1 MTPPYLTTLDALAPP
16 TWARVG
22 SALLTTEP
30 LRDARTGLYAR
41 LSYRDALAAAVA
53 LDASLVTPDDLEALH
68 AAARQGKAV
77 ELAPCTLPSV
87 AMVRAAGYVGAVKS
101 EAFQA
106 AAQRLRGR
114 EMRGEAWCRMHDET
128 VARGLLAAAWD
139 GVEAVAGAGKHWVV
153 GAPAGRSYLMG
164 WWANTS
170 TGGRWIQPRPAPGS
184 RGPHNDQHADYATL
198 TMLRRPLAAPPGERS
213 SLGLRALE
221 LSIAELD
228 AGVREEP
235 SGTNDGPRIRV
246 YRSGALRKGK
256 PLRAGPGPWCAYAA
270 SWAAEVAWQGTVGG
284 AEPPHRWRASVAEL
298 IADARERGAWHEAGD
313 GYQPAPGDL
322 ACFGRAGEDPR
333 RGGKGHVGRVER
345 VEGAQLTTI
354 DANHGDR
361 WARVTRPLSA
371 CLGFIAY
378 PQPPESSADV

>member
-1 MTPPYLTTLDALAPP
+1 MTLPYLTPLDAIAPP

-22 SALLTTEP
+22 AALLTTEP
-30 LRDARTGLYAR
+30 LRDASTGLFAR
-41 LSYRDALAAAVA
+41 LTYRDALAAAVA
-53 LDASLVTPDDLEALH
+53 LDASLVTPDDVEALH
-68 AAARQGKAV
+68 AAARAGKAV

-139 GVEAVAGAGKHWVV
+139 GVEAVAGAGKHWVA
-153 GAPAGRSYLMG
+153 GAPAGRSWLMG

-184 RGPHNDQHADYATL
+184 RGPHNDLHTDYATT
-198 TMLRRPLAAPPGERS
+198 TMLRRPLAASTGERS

-221 LSIAELD
+221 LSLVELAAD
-228 AGVREEP
+228 VREEP
-235 SGTNDGPRIRV
+235 SGSNDGPRIRV
-246 YRSGALRKGK
+246 YRAGAMRKGR

-270 SWAAEVAWQGTVGG
+270 SWAAWT
-284 AEPPHRWRASVAEL
+284 AEQDSPPPGSPVPHGWRASVAEL
-298 IADARERGAWHEAGD
+298 IDDARAEGAWHDAGD

-322 ACFGRAGEDPR
+322 ACFGRAGGDPR
-333 RGGKGHVGRVER
+333 RGGAGHVGRVES
-345 VEGAQLTTI
+345 VTPETVTTI
-354 DANHGDR
+354 DANVGDR
-361 WARVTRPLSA
+361 WARVTRPMASV
-371 CLGFIAY
+371 LGWIAY
-378 PQPPESSADV
+378 PGGAA